1 MFSRADSRLDDTN
14 EYRYFSNK
22 FNTEVKDLNSSNELT
37 LANARE
43 TAPVYIRT
51 RRTSA
56 ALTSGRESMQRICLR
71 FLCPDLSA
79 DAGLLQQVLLYL
91 GSLDGSSLVEV
102 DVDVLP
108 EAGRVVVP
116 DRLGVPERC
125 RCRIRN
131 SGFIVLMWC

>member
-1 MFSRADSRLDDTN
+1 MEVGTNDRLG
-14 EYRYFSNK
+14 S
-22 FNTEVKDLNSSNELT
+22 ELRGNWV
-37 LANARE
+37 LWSHL
-43 TAPVYIRT
+43 P
-51 RRTSA
+51 
-56 ALTSGRESMQRICLR
+56 
-71 FLCPDLSA
+71 A

-131 SGFIVLMWC
+131 SGFIVLMCC